1 MKVLI
6 LNDYAE
12 KIGGMEIY
20 CYALKDLLEKR
31 GYQVRFFG
39 GKGNL
44 KEHNLIHFIFSFFSF
59 RYYFKIKREMKDFE
73 PDIIH
78 AFSFFG
84 NISAS
89 FLFAARKYRI
99 PVIVT
104 PPGFYPYALP
114 RLTPGKIYRIITML
128 KVLLYREIVKRY
140 VDVFTC
146 LSKIFADFLRDKVGI
161 ENNKIKFVPLY
172 TEWGNTTEG
181 KGYNTKDILY
191 VGRLSKGKGIEYL
204 IQAIPRISKKF
215 PETKLHI
222 VGEGDMER
230 NLKDLANKL
239 GIEDKAIFHGYVP
252 HENLAKVYK
261 EAAVFVLPSILREN
275 LPLAI
280 IEAMSKAIPVITT
293 NFGGQAEIIQDG
305 INGLLVK
312 PGDPADLAEKISTI
326 LDNPELAREMG
337 RRGRKIVEENHTP
350 EQHLRRLTEVYESAV
365 RNEQSYNHNQLG

>member
-6 LNDYAE
+6 LNDFAE
-12 KIGGMEIY
+12 KIGGVEIY
-20 CYALKDLLEKR
+20 CYALKDLLENK
-31 GYQVRFFG
+31 GYKVRFFG

-44 KEHNLIHFIFSFFSF
+44 KEHNLIHFISSFFSF
-59 RYYFKIKREMKDFE
+59 RYYFEIKRQMKDFE

-78 AFSFFG
+78 ARSFFG

-104 PPGFYPYALP
+104 PPGFYPYAVP
-114 RLTPGKIYRIITML
+114 RLTIGKLYRIITML

-146 LSKIFADFLRDKVGI
+146 PSKIMADFLRDKVGI
-161 ENNKIKFVPLY
+161 DNDRIKLVPHCIEWKIATEVKEY
-172 TEWGNTTEG
+172 TR
-181 KGYNTKDILY
+181 KDILY

-222 VGEGDMER
+222 VGEGDMAR

-239 GIEDKAIFHGYVP
+239 GIEDKTIFHGYVP
-252 HENLAKVYK
+252 HEDLAKVYK
-261 EAAVFVLPSILREN
+261 EAAVFILPSILMEN
-275 LPLAI
+275 LPFSL
-280 IEAMSKAIPVITT
+280 IEAMSQATPVITT
-293 NFGGQAEIIQDG
+293 NFGGQAEIVKDG

-312 PGDPADLAEKISTI
+312 PADPTDLAEKISTI
-326 LDNPELAREMG
+326 LDNPELARETG
-337 RRGRKIVEENHTP
+337 QRGRKIVEENHTP
-350 EQHLRRLTEVYESAV
+350 KEHLRRLTEVYESVV
-365 RNEQSYNHNQLG
+365 RNE